1 LHTAALP
8 DGLVEKDQLIA
19 FEALYGM
26 PFVGDN
32 LQEGLFKNKLPA
44 VLY

>member
-1 LHTAALP
+1 M
-8 DGLVEKDQLIA
+8 EKDQLLA
-19 FEALYGM
+19 FEALYRM

-32 LQEGLFKNKLPA
+32 LQEGILKNKLPA

>member
-1 LHTAALP
+1 VHTTALP
-8 DGLVEKDQLIA
+8 DGLMEKDQLITL
-19 FEALYGM
+19 EAVYRK

-32 LQEGLFKNKLPA
+32 LQEGKFKNKLPA